1 MGGGFGGNILALT
14 RDNNV
19 ASLIKRVQATYYEP
33 QRRQGVLDGA
43 VMISTPGDGLA
54 NVDLESVWR
63 GAIEQFNSSTYRVEE
78 FRSKLTHLLDN
89 IQLDATTEEVWPVI
103 VAAGKG
109 TRARATGLAVPK
121 PLAPVLGEAAIVH
134 VLRNIRAALGI
145 TRPPIVIISPET
157 ESDVRAALAGET
169 VTFVLQPEALG
180 TGDAVLCAHEQL
192 KDFRGRTLIVWSTQP
207 VIRPETILRT
217 LRLAALFN
225 SCAMVVPTAYQDH
238 PYAPLLR
245 DELGRVREARETRL
259 EAERP
264 GAGESNIGLFLLQNE
279 PMLAA
284 LAELKQRYWNPLER
298 RYRRNAGELG
308 FPNELINYFASLNAS
323 VFASPIADSREEQ
336 GIKNLQ
342 DVARCEQFILELQ
355 QENS

>member
-1 MGGGFGGNILALT
+1 M
-14 RDNNV
+14 
-19 ASLIKRVQATYYEP
+19 
-33 QRRQGVLDGA
+33 
-43 VMISTPGDGLA
+43 
-54 NVDLESVWR
+54 
-63 GAIEQFNSSTYRVEE
+63 
-78 FRSKLTHLLDN
+78 
-89 IQLDATTEEVWPVI
+89 
-103 VAAGKG
+103 
-109 TRARATGLAVPK
+109 PK

-134 VLRNIRAALGI
+134 VLRSIRAALGI

-157 ESDVRAALAGET
+157 ESGVRAALAGEA

-180 TGDAVLCAHEQL
+180 TGDAVLFAHEQL

-217 LRLAALFN
+217 LRLAALF
-225 SCAMVVPTAYQDH
+225 SECAMVVPTAYQDH

-264 GAGESNIGLFLLQNE
+264 TAGESNIGLFLLKNE

-284 LAELKQRYWNPLER
+284 LAELKQRYWDPLER
-298 RYRRNAGELG
+298 RYSRNAGELG
-308 FPNELINYFASLNAS
+308 FPNELINYFAGLNAS

-342 DVARCEQFILELQ
+342 DVARCEQFIRELQ
-355 QENS
+355 SFVSKVGDDRG